1 MIWRMSWRQIRLF
14 ICLWVIHN
22 SVNKNWIKFYLLSLD
37 SISFHFLKSSI
48 LNINLI
54 NLWLSMLRW
63 RRELLLW
70 EESRRNIQR
79 LKSQVYFQYGIPSNK
94 YRIFWSKI
102 LGKWEKIIKSNL
114 SYRSDIDMYHYI
126 DLNITIT
133 TGILIPR
140 LAFFWLR
147 LLCLTTL
154 LLALRSSRVWIVWLC
169 ERSPKRPIHRDKV
182 CSCCIFSRVQQE
194 EQPWHTSWWWWGCT
208 RYLFWFILN
217 RSWYTLDGENVIY
230 SKFDDFE
237 DFVLV
242 FIVELINKM
251 IESKRINF

>member
-1 MIWRMSWRQIRLF
+1 
-14 ICLWVIHN
+14 
-22 SVNKNWIKFYLLSLD
+22 
-37 SISFHFLKSSI
+37 
-48 LNINLI
+48 
-54 NLWLSMLRW
+54 MLRW

-79 LKSQVYFQYGIPSNK
+79 LKSQVYFQYGILSNK
-94 YRIFWSKI
+94 SKIFWSKI
-102 LGKWEKIIKSNL
+102 SGKWEKIIKLNL
-114 SYRSDIDMYHYI
+114 SYPSDIDMYHYI

-133 TGILIPR
+133 TGILIPH
-140 LAFFWLR
+140 LTFFLLR

-169 ERSPKRPIHRDKV
+169 ERSPKRPIRRDKV
-182 CSCCIFSRVQQE
+182 CSCCIFSKVQQE
-194 EQPWHTSWWWWGCT
+194 EQPWHTSWWGWGCT

-217 RSWYTLDGENVIY
+217 RSWCTLDGENVID

-237 DFVLV
+237 NFVLV